1 MSTIPQCT
9 FCASWRHDLQVHFF
23 FLFSFEF
30 FHILIFPIMI
40 PLSIM
45 ILHFLTYVQTRLK
58 PSNLWIVAKQYLH
71 VYTGLIVMFPFCV
84 FYTKKKKED
93 LTNILRNREIFCAIR
108 IVTSRVWQDSE
119 NVLTWQ
125 WLGWPNSNLQVLV
138 SRRNFMLNQIKLK
151 LQLIPIP
158 CKEKKT

>member
-1 MSTIPQCT
+1 MYLLCIMAAWFAGT
-9 FCASWRHDLQVHFF
+9 F
-23 FLFSFEF
+23 FLPVFIWILSHSDFPHYDSFIHNDTSF
-30 FHILIFPIMI
+30 FNICTDQIKTIKSVNCGKAIFTCVHRTDSYVPV
-40 PLSIM
+40 LC
-45 ILHFLTYVQTRLK
+45 FLY
-58 PSNLWIVAKQYLH
+58 
-71 VYTGLIVMFPFCV
+71 
-84 FYTKKKKED
+84 KKKKED